1 MPFANG
7 AKAQDESAAMF
18 RRAGLVRMP
27 DDAGIEQGRSLE
39 RILVEKISA
48 DQAALR
54 LIQLGMRFERV
65 FHLCGARFENVEQVP
80 VAAFEVFKHLA
91 QLLRGS
97 FSIEPK
103 HPVDDMIGSDLVSRV
118 EVSRLSRRFERPD
131 DDPGR
136 IRAQIEA
143 LAIQEFGL
151 GQGCSLGAIEMDS
164 CRCNWMI
171 ILTQASSGLP
181 QPQP

>member
-18 RRAGLVRMP
+18 RRAGLVGMP
-27 DDAGIEQGRSLE
+27 DDAWIEQGRGFE
-39 RILVEKISA
+39 RIFVEKISP

-54 LIQLGMRFERV
+54 LIQLGMWFERV
-65 FHLCGARFENVEQVP
+65 LHLCGARFKNVEQVP
-80 VAAFEVFKHLA
+80 VAAFEVFEHLA

-97 FSIEPK
+97 FGIEPK
-103 HPVDDMIGSDLVSRV
+103 HPVNDMIGADFVSRV
-118 EVSRLSRRFERPD
+118 EVARLSRRFEGPD

-151 GQGCSLGAIEMDS
+151 GQRCSLGAIELDS
-164 CRCNWMI
+164 CRCRWMI

-181 QPQP
+181 QP